1 MYTEP
6 MSGFVSCIVAT
17 CDRPQFLVQ
26 QLRNYCRQTCQ
37 DTELIVVDD
46 GQRSVADLCIGAD
59 NIRFIRLT
67 QKTHIGTKMN
77 IGIEAAKGDII
88 QKLDDDDY
96 YGPDFLSLAGQRLNA
111 SDDPHAL
118 VAWCCFAVLIAG
130 QGRLFHS
137 GHGWQAG
144 GTLRFHR
151 ELWKQNPFQDTSGSE
166 DSLFIKDNQPEILRV
181 CAADQYMLVRH
192 GANAWK
198 AVRDQAGTYS
208 VEDYFSCQEEF
219 PKSVEELVGSQ
230 SAAFYRALL
239 SHPTNESL

>member
-17 CDRPQFLVQ
+17 CDRPAFLGQ
-26 QLRNYCRQTCQ
+26 ALKNYSLQTCQ
-37 DTELIVVDD
+37 NTELIVVDD
-46 GQRSVADLCIGAD
+46 GQQSVGDLCAAVA
-59 NIRFIRLT
+59 NVRHIRLT

-77 IGIEAAKGDII
+77 IGIEAAKGDIL

-96 YGPDFLSLAGQRLNA
+96 YGPDFLTLASERLNA
-111 SDDPHAL
+111 SDNPRAL

-130 QGRLFHS
+130 AGRLYHS

-144 GTLRFHR
+144 ATLRFHR
-151 ELWKQNPFQDTSGSE
+151 ELWKQHPFRDNSGSE

-192 GANAWK
+192 GGNAWN
-198 AVRDQAGTYS
+198 AIRDQAQTYS
-208 VEDYFSCQEEF
+208 VEEYFSSQQPF
-219 PKSVEELVGSQ
+219 PKSVEEVVGLK
-230 SAAFYRALL
+230 SAAFYRSLL
-239 SHPTNESL
+239 HQSRP

>member
-1 MYTEP
+1 MYTER

-17 CDRPQFLVQ
+17 CDRPRFLAQ
-26 QLRNYCRQTCQ
+26 QLKNYSLQTCP

-46 GQRSVADLCIGAD
+46 GRQSVGDLCARVA
-59 NIRFIRLT
+59 NVRHIRLT

-77 IGIEAAKGDII
+77 IGIEAAKGDIL

-96 YGPDFLSLAGQRLNA
+96 YGSDFLSLASSRLNT
-111 SDDPHAL
+111 SDNPHAL

-130 QGRLFHS
+130 QDRLFHS

-151 ELWKQNPFQDTSGSE
+151 ELWTQNPFRDTSGSE
-166 DSLFIKDNQPEILRV
+166 DSLFIKDNRPEILRV

-192 GANAWK
+192 GGNAWN
-198 AVRDQAGTYS
+198 AVRDDVGTYS
-208 VEDYFSCQEEF
+208 VEEYFSGQELF
-219 PKSVEELVGSQ
+219 PKSVEELVGPQ
-230 SAAFYRALL
+230 SALFYRSLL
-239 SHPTNESL
+239 QRNISKRT

>member
-1 MYTEP
+1 MYTER

-17 CDRPQFLVQ
+17 CDRPRFLAQ
-26 QLRNYCRQTCQ
+26 ALKNYSLQTCP

-46 GQRSVADLCIGAD
+46 GQQSVADLCAEIA
-59 NIRFIRLT
+59 NVRHIRLT
-67 QKTHIGTKMN
+67 QKTHLGTKMN
-77 IGIEAAKGDII
+77 IGIEAAKGDIL

-96 YGPDFLSLAGQRLNA
+96 YGPDFLSLASERLNS
-111 SDDPHAL
+111 SDNPCAL

-151 ELWKQNPFQDTSGSE
+151 ELWKQNPFRDIASSE

-192 GANAWK
+192 GANTWK
-198 AVRDQAGTYS
+198 AVRDHAGTYT
-208 VEDYFSCQEEF
+208 VEKYFSGQDLF
-219 PKSVEELVGSQ
+219 PKSLGQMAEPRA
-230 SAAFYRALL
+230 AAFYR
-239 SHPTNESL
+239 SIMQQPRD